1 MTELRLGDC
10 LDVMGS
16 IPDGSIDLI
25 ACDLPFG
32 TTACRWDHVIP
43 FEPLWAHYRRLIKP
57 RGAIVLNASQPFTSI
72 LVMSNP
78 EWFRYEWIWDK
89 VVGTNFQLANY
100 RPLKSHESI
109 LVFSPAPAVFTKS
122 GDCMAYYPQRTSRD
136 QDDLRPYP
144 KIRDS
149 PMMRIRSG
157 VGTPGKDYDPETKFP
172 VSILSFHGRE
182 GECNGQ
188 RRLHSSQ
195 KPVALMEYLIKTYSK
210 EGETIL
216 DNCMG
221 SGTTGVACL
230 NTGRNFIGIESD
242 PGYFAVAERR
252 IVAELD
258 KTALFA

>member
-32 TTACRWDHVIP
+32 TTACRWDQVIP

-89 VVGTNFQLANY
+89 VNHSSGYGNAK
-100 RPLKSHESI
+100 RMPLKRHESACVFYQKSPTYNPQMGAGKPFVASTRGVPKI
-109 LVFSPAPAVFTKS
+109 LGRTGLKS
-122 GDCMAYYPQRTSRD
+122 GPSINRGTRYPTSI
-136 QDDLRPYP
+136 
-144 KIRDS
+144 IRFKADIKS
-149 PMMRIRSG
+149 EMG
-157 VGTPGKDYDPETKFP
+157 
-172 VSILSFHGRE
+172 
-182 GECNGQ
+182 
-188 RRLHSSQ
+188 LHPTQ
-195 KPVALMEYLIKTYSK
+195 KPVALMEYLIRTYSN
-210 EGETIL
+210 EGDTVL
-216 DNCMG
+216 DNAMG
-221 SGTTGVACL
+221 SGTTGIACL

-242 PGYFAVAERR
+242 PSYFAVAERR
-252 IVAELD
+252 IAAELD